1 MRLKIPSLL
10 NLFLPFITITMAF
23 SIGAILLLITGVNP
37 IYAYWTLFIGAF
49 GSLHAIAETLVKT
62 TPFIIIGLGIA
73 IAFKCKFWNIGAEGQ
88 LVIGA
93 ILATWIGIVLKSM
106 PPLLVIPLAMILG
119 FLGGALWAIMPAL
132 FKVKFGINDIITTL
146 MMNYLATL
154 GLNYLV
160 RGPLIDPYGYG
171 FPQSPLL
178 PSSILLPK
186 LIPGT
191 RLHSGVLMALLLAIV
206 AYIILEK
213 SILGYK
219 LKVVGENPDAA
230 RYSGINVTLNILI
243 SAILSG
249 GLAGIAGM
257 IEIYGVHKRLLDGI
271 SGGFGYIGIPIALVG
286 GLSPIGIIG
295 SALFFAS
302 LFVGA
307 DAMQRSTAIPIN
319 LVYAIEG
326 LIMLFITL
334 SEYLRR
340 KYLRSW

>member
-1 MRLKIPSLL
+1 MGVKLPSLL
-10 NLFLPFITITMAF
+10 SFLPSLITVIMALFL
-23 SIGAILLLITGVNP
+23 GAILLFIAGVDP
-37 IYAYWTLFIGAF
+37 VYAYQALFIGAF

-62 TPFIIIGLGIA
+62 TPFLIIGLGIT

-93 ILATWIGIVLKSM
+93 ILATWIGLFLKNL
-106 PPLLVIPLAMILG
+106 PALVVIPLAMIFG
-119 FLGGALWAIMPAL
+119 FIGGAFWAIMPAFL
-132 FKVKFGINDIITTL
+132 KVKFGINDIITTL
-146 MMNYLATL
+146 MMNYLAIL

-160 RGPLIDPYGYG
+160 RGPMIDPYGYG

-178 PSSILLPK
+178 PNSILLPK

-191 RLHSGVLMALLLAIV
+191 RLHSGVLIALILALIV
-206 AYIILEK
+206 YVILRR
-213 SILGYK
+213 STLGYK
-219 LKVVGENPDAA
+219 LKVVGENPEAA
-230 RYSGINVTLNILI
+230 RYGGISITLSILT

-257 IEIYGVHKRLLDGI
+257 VEIYGVHRRLLDGI

-286 GLSPIGIIG
+286 GLHPIGVIL
-295 SALFFAS
+295 AAFFFAS

-307 DAMQRSTAIPIN
+307 DAMQRSTGIPVN

-326 LIMLFITL
+326 LIMLFVTL

-340 KYLRSW
+340 KYLRG